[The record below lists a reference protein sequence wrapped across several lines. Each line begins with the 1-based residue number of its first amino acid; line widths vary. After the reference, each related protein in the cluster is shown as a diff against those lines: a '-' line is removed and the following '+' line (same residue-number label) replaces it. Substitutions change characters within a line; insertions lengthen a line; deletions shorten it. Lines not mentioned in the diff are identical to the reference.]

1 MKKKKKYQ
9 RLFNKKPFLCAG
21 VGSKQ
26 LKSRLKTFG
35 NRQATYQKELC
46 AVFEKSGNIF
56 TKQTY
61 R

>member
-26 LKSRLKTFG
+26 LKSRLK
-35 NRQATYQKELC
+35 NCQATYQKELC